1 MIWNS
6 ILIQIQIVWF
16 LFLLAPWIEY
26 EFEAL
31 NKPWPSQ
38 KALLGCLSHEKKS
51 LTTYLFDNGSATR
64 LDLLHGI
71 SKAQL
76 SNILFELDEACSDL
90 RLTEDEFEF
99 AKAALL
105 AAFQENE
112 NKN

>member
-1 MIWNS
+1 MKN
-6 ILIQIQIVWF
+6 
-16 LFLLAPWIEY
+16 
-26 EFEAL
+26 
-31 NKPWPSQ
+31 
-38 KALLGCLSHEKKS
+38 KS
-51 LTTYLFDNGSATR
+51 L
-64 LDLLHGI
+64 I